1 MQHNQAEVNPFSV
14 TLKKHLLSRQV
25 SDVDKGVV
33 EGGKDVT
40 NSKDILSLGHL
51 GTKADHLLFLLLLAF
66 AGSHCLVDK
75 DRTVILT
82 QLKPNS

>member
-1 MQHNQAEVNPFSV
+1 MRQRKYALNHLNLNQHSY
-14 TLKKHLLSRQV
+14 KK
-25 SDVDKGVV
+25 KC

-51 GTKADHLLFLLLLAF
+51 GTEADHLLFLLLLAF